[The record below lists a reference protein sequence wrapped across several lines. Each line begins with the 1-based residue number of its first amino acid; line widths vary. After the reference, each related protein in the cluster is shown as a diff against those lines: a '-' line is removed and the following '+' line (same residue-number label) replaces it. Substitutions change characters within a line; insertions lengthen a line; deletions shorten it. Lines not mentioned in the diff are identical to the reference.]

1 MSKSL
6 LQLSRALP
14 ALRQRAGVVIPRHS
28 AVLLGSRRWVS
39 FGGFRRASAPPSFS
53 ASRDLTRTTPPPTTS
68 SSSADAT
75 LPPLPSSTRGVDLR
89 AAVTTSDDLSSPTLI
104 LRLAPSQ
111 SIRSS
116 PSSLLYLTPGLTVEG
131 EGLLV
136 DFVNTSRTEQQLAL
150 SPEYLADLET
160 VDLRDHAGSLTIQRG
175 SLLCAHSSV
184 QVTDEVSRA
193 PTADAFLGGG
203 GFSPQ
208 RLTGEGQVVL
218 KGGGGFYVDEL
229 LDGQTIKVTPAS
241 LVACEDTV
249 SFSTAPLAPGPS
261 PSLLMLTGPG
271 RVWLQTIPPH
281 RTLLSSLAAGNAAL
295 VPFNAAQSSALGPTS
310 SSSSSAMSPFM
321 GGMGGGGGM
330 MSGLGGAL
338 ATGAAMGVGSEVAH
352 RAIGGMFGGGGG
364 GGQAAA
370 ADPGVGG
377 AAAAPAGGFGAGGAE
392 QGVQGGG
399 GDQAGYGGGQEME
412 GGMNN
417 DLPQEDSGGGDGGG
431 WFGGMF
437 GGDND
442 QGGGDDDGG
451 DWGGDEE

>member
-1 MSKSL
+1 MSRSPL
-6 LQLSRALP
+6 PLLSRALP
-14 ALRQRAGVVIPRHS
+14 ALRQRG
-28 AVLLGSRRWVS
+28 AVLAHRYGAALLSSRRWVS
-39 FGGFRRASAPPSFS
+39 FGSFRRASAPSPFS
-53 ASRDLTRTTPPPTTS
+53 ASREVTRTAPPPPSS

-75 LPPLPSSTRGVDLR
+75 LAPLSSTGRGVDLR
-89 AAVTTSDDLSSPTLI
+89 AAVTESESLSSPVLI
-104 LRLAPSQ
+104 LRLQPSQ
-111 SIRSS
+111 SIRTS
-116 PSSLLYLTPGLTVEG
+116 PSSLLYHTLGLTVQG

-136 DFVNTSRTEQQLAL
+136 DFVNTSNAEQQLAL

-160 VDLRDHAGSLTIQRG
+160 VDLRDHAGSLTVQRG
-175 SLLCAHSSV
+175 ALLCAHSSV

-208 RLTGEGQVVL
+208 RLTGEGSVVL

-249 SFSTAPLAPGPS
+249 SFATAPLARGPS
-261 PSLLMLTGPG
+261 PSLLTLTGPG

-295 VPFNAAQSSALGPTS
+295 VPFNAAQSTALGPPS
-310 SSSSSAMSPFM
+310 MPPFM
-321 GGMGGGGGM
+321 GGMGGGGM

-338 ATGAAMGVGSEVAH
+338 ATGAAMGVGSEIAH
-352 RAIGGMFGGGGG
+352 RAIGGMMGGGGSA
-364 GGQAAA
+364 QAPV
-370 ADPGVGG
+370 ADAG
-377 AAAAPAGGFGAGGAE
+377 AGAGGDAVSAGNFGGGAE
-392 QGVQGGG
+392 QGVQSGG
-399 GDQAGYGGGQEME
+399 GDQAGLGSYGGQEAE
-412 GGMNN
+412 GMRS
-417 DLPQEDSGGGDGGG
+417 DLPPEDNGGGDGGG

-442 QGGGDDDGG
+442 GGGDDDGG
-451 DWGGDEE
+451 DWGASDE